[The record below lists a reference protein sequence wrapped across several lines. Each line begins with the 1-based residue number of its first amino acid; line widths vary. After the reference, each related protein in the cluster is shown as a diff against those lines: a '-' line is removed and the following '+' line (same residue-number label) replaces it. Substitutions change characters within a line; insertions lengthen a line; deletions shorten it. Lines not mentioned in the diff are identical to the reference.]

1 MYVRVLQDELTFPE
15 DKAMD
20 QDTKNLIR
28 GVCLTS
34 TLLQKITI
42 DGDRRA
48 VIAAEPCFK
57 NQRTEDQTASLFL
70 DDVSRFLGRYEGIS

>member
-28 GVCLTS
+28 GVCPTS
-34 TLLQKITI
+34 TPFEKIIT
-42 DGDRRA
+42 DGDCRA
-48 VIAAEPCFK
+48 VVAAEPCFK
-57 NQRTEDQTASLFL
+57 TQRTEDQTASLFL
-70 DDVSRFLGRYEGIS
+70 DDVSRFGHV